1 MPFIAYIA
9 PFIPFIAMLPPSIA
23 AMWVASRWLKSRSGG
38 SEVRTELAAL
48 HDEVAAL
55 RQVASPKLR
64 RSELAACTALVLL
77 AGCRVAP
84 APAVQDGD
92 IIFQTS
98 RSSQSLAIQRATH
111 SPYSH
116 MGLVLY
122 RDGRAFVLEAV
133 ATVRY
138 TPLAEWID
146 RGVGRH
152 FVVRRLRDWPE

>member
-1 MPFIAYIA
+1 MRSQRCDRW
-9 PFIPFIAMLPPSIA
+9 PPQSFV
-23 AMWVASRWLKSRSGG
+23 VASSR
-38 SEVRTELAAL
+38 
-48 HDEVAAL
+48 
-55 RQVASPKLR
+55 
-64 RSELAACTALVLL
+64 
-77 AGCRVAP
+77 P
-84 APAVQDGD
+84 APPLCCSRGAE
-92 IIFQTS
+92 S
-98 RSSQSLAIQRATH
+98 RPRSSQSLAIQRATH

>member
-55 RQVASPKLR
+55 RQAASPKLR

-84 APAVQDGD
+84 A
-92 IIFQTS
+92 
-98 RSSQSLAIQRATH
+98 L
-111 SPYSH
+111 
-116 MGLVLY
+116 
-122 RDGRAFVLEAV
+122 
-133 ATVRY
+133 
-138 TPLAEWID
+138 LAEPGDPTRHALSLQSHGPGPVPRWPGLRAGSGGDGAVHPPGRVD
-146 RGVGRH
+146 RSRGGTP
-152 FVVRRLRDWPE
+152 FRRAAPAGCAGGSDAGATGPNEASR